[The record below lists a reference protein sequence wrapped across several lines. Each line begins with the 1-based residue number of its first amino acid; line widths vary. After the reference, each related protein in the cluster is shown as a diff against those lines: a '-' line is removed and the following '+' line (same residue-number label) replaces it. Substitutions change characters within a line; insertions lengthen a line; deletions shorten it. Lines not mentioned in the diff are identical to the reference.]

1 MATAKIATLAIRTLA
16 KPIATQIKHQA
27 AEHQR
32 FRAIC
37 ISLAQFMHRTEMI
50 LRTNLLAPPKSSSS
64 SSSSSSHSDNKKD
77 GSRSSDSGG
86 SGSGGGGGEGEKT
99 ASPSRPKIRPLNEA
113 KAVANGANA
122 LAEGF
127 LFALAAALILG
138 ESYRGSRSRA
148 KQRDRTEEDLHE
160 LSLLVR
166 ALSEKV
172 GPAGVDFE
180 ELKRRAAVLKLE
192 EEADEGES
200 GEEDKAGKGIGSGD
214 NEGDEKGGDAH
225 VILLQRETKRAR
237 EDNERLQ
244 HAVSVLLRLA
254 LKSGWIQG
262 QEGLR
267 LESILQGTDE
277 REGEKE
283 TGKKEE
289 GEGGGTVGQQNSG
302 RSNDGKGQ
310 SLSQTEQTGEQLS
323 IIDQVAQARARR
335 IAREVRFGNN
345 EGNGSGPTLDELLV
359 QAHID
364 RGATTN

>member
-50 LRTNLLAPPKSSSS
+50 LRTNLLAPPASSS
-64 SSSSSSHSDNKKD
+64 SSSSSSHSDKKDKKD
-77 GSRSSDSGG
+77 GSSNSG
-86 SGSGGGGGEGEKT
+86 GSGGGGGGGGGGGSGDGEKAT
-99 ASPSRPKIRPLNEA
+99 TSSRPKIRPLNEA

-127 LFALAAALILG
+127 LFVLAAALILG

-148 KQRDRTEEDLHE
+148 KQRDRTEEGLHE
-160 LSLLVR
+160 LTLLVR

-172 GPAGVDFE
+172 GPAGVEFE
-180 ELKRRAAVLKLE
+180 ELKRRAEVLKAQE
-192 EEADEGES
+192 GDVDSDSNGDDGDDEGKDGTS
-200 GEEDKAGKGIGSGD
+200 KGA
-214 NEGDEKGGDAH
+214 GGDVDERH
-225 VILLQRETKRAR
+225 QTLLQREARRVR
-237 EDNERLQ
+237 EDNQRLQ

-267 LESILQGTDE
+267 LERILEGTDDEGNKGSEGQKGPVDDGTGKEASSTAKGKPIEDQTSIL
-277 REGEKE
+277 
-283 TGKKEE
+283 
-289 GEGGGTVGQQNSG
+289 
-302 RSNDGKGQ
+302 
-310 SLSQTEQTGEQLS
+310 
-323 IIDQVAQARARR
+323 DQVAQARAKR
-335 IAREVRFGNN
+335 IAHEVRFGN
-345 EGNGSGPTLDELLV
+345 EDGARGATLDELLA
-359 QAHID
+359 QAQVGRKD
-364 RGATTN
+364 SSNNTTQ